1 MRLPQQNRPGKP
13 TRTRR
18 NVPCWHSGDG
28 LAFVAGAKVAGAGTD
43 GLCAG
48 SGVLFLKT
56 RWTGAADNF
65 SSGFGGRHCMNGDPG
80 GILRRG
86 ERTWSGFPLGRL
98 ARAFAWQRLLAVLYR
113 ALRRLKYIGAAKIKP
128 AGWTLAFFLP
138 IGYYGLTMLKN
149 LW

>member
-48 SGVLFLKT
+48 GGVLFLKT

-98 ARAFAWQRLLAVLYR
+98 ARAFAWQRLLAVSCI
-113 ALRRLKYIGAAKIKP
+113 ALCACSNTLAPPKSSPP
-128 AGWTLAFFLP
+128 AG
-138 IGYYGLTMLKN
+138 
-149 LW
+149 LWLFSYRSGIMD